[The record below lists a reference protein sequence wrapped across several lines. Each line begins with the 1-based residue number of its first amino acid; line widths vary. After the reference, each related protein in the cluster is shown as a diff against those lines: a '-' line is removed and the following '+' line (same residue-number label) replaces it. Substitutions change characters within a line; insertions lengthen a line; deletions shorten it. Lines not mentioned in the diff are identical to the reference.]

1 MAPLTGAAEAAVQ
14 GFFRGRRGTRVLR
27 PAHGSFERRTAS
39 LDCVPRYP
47 HECCRAYFA
56 CVLSVACCMRAGVYG
71 AAVCVYCP
79 AAFRVW
85 RVRAAG
91 GVCCLPPCAPF
102 LWGVAAHHDGF
113 GEVTG
118 VRARVSPGA
127 ARSTPMLL
135 NILGA

>member
-47 HECCRAYFA
+47 HECRRAYFA
-56 CVLSVACCMRAGVYG
+56 CALSVACCMRAGVYG

-79 AAFRVW
+79 AAV
-85 RVRAAG
+85 VC
-91 GVCCLPPCAPF
+91 GVCVLRGACAASRP
-102 LWGVAAHHDGF
+102 ARHSC
-113 GEVTG
+113 GEWRRITTG
-118 VRARVSPGA
+118 SAR
-127 ARSTPMLL
+127 
-135 NILGA
+135 

>member
-47 HECCRAYFA
+47 HECVPRVL
-56 CVLSVACCMRAGVYG
+56 CVVSVCSHVRRLRG

-79 AAFRVW
+79 AALVCGVYVSRGAC
-85 RVRAAG
+85 AASRPAR
-91 GVCCLPPCAPF
+91 PPC
-102 LWGVAAHHDGF
+102 
-113 GEVTG
+113 GEWRRASTGSAMRRARCDRRG
-118 VRARVSPGA
+118 VRPEK
-127 ARSTPMLL
+127 PPC
-135 NILGA
+135 N